1 MSPTPCWRRIQ
12 KLEAS
17 GVIRGRVAR
26 LDLGLTVFVHLRIAR
41 HDANWLDDFTRTII
55 AMPEVLEVDRLAR
68 NWDYLLRVL
77 VTDRLAYDQFYK
89 RLIEIEGLNYVSSS
103 FSMQQIKYTT
113 ALPLDHLYG
122 PSD

>member
-77 VTDRLAYDQFYK
+77 VTDRLA
-89 RLIEIEGLNYVSSS
+89 
-103 FSMQQIKYTT
+103 
-113 ALPLDHLYG
+113 
-122 PSD
+122 